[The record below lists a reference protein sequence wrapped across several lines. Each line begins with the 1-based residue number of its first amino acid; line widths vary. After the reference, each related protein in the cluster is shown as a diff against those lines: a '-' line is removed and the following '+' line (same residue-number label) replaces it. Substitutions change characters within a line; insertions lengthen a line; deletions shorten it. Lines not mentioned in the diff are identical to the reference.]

1 MIAAITKWK
10 FRFRTVDIGAPV
22 DKLTL
27 QPTKGNLMQTHSSL
41 MVALISITVLTL
53 KLSAADPRY
62 SEKPLNGPSQTPA
75 RSQLVSPKIAT
86 PAQTVV
92 ALTQPNPYSIPG
104 LGGKIYATGKSD
116 VIVKTIYIPRVWL
129 DEVYLLSG
137 GSKIY
142 LGSNRQETT
151 VTNLGKLP
159 AGEIMLMM
167 KVRETGGITLPDTGM
182 EYLIGPG
189 TRNPDQKAH
198 TTVNVAPGGA
208 IEVGWEDRINTPR
221 ESECLVTAFRLPHSR
236 RGLWFSDAFLQF
248 SGGVTTDA
256 NTISG
261 DHTAAVADLVQVI
274 KEQKGEVRTA
284 ALAALKKIDPAAARQ
299 FLSP

>member
-1 MIAAITKWK
+1 MRLLPLPFVVLMSVTTLSVETFAAE
-10 FRFRTVDIGAPV
+10 
-22 DKLTL
+22 
-27 QPTKGNLMQTHSSL
+27 
-41 MVALISITVLTL
+41 
-53 KLSAADPRY
+53 PRY
-62 SEKPLNGPSQTPA
+62 SQKPDTGPLQAPVRGQAPSPNIVTPA
-75 RSQLVSPKIAT
+75 K
-86 PAQTVV
+86 TVV
-92 ALTQPNPYSIPG
+92 VPPPQPGVPG
-104 LGGKIYATGKSD
+104 LGAKIYATGGID
-116 VIVKTIYIPRVWL
+116 VIVKVIHVPRVWL